1 MRDRARPGRSTAR
14 DTLDR
19 VTTRSDE
26 PTATILAVAGYLRTW
41 LEAQAAHRRVPG
53 VQVAVRSGG
62 ELVLSAAVG
71 VADASTGVPLTTDH
85 LFPVASHSKTFTATA
100 VLQLVG
106 AGRLRLDD
114 PIGTHVPELEAAG
127 SPVARATVRELLGHQ
142 SGVTRDG
149 DHADFWQ
156 LEAPFPDREQ
166 LIAEAGDGAVHA
178 RNEHFKYS
186 NVGYALVGL
195 AVEAVTGRPFAEHV
209 HDAVLQPLGLTRTG
223 ADHDPTRRDE
233 YATGHTALLLGEQ
246 NRRGLK
252 HYGTGVY
259 APATGFWSTAEELS
273 AFAEAALVLG
283 DQRLLPDDAKRIM
296 QRLETVVTAYGMEVG
311 RYGLGVDLTTIGER
325 HLVGHSGGWPGHI
338 TLTLADPQTGLVI
351 SVLTN
356 AIDGPAQELAHG
368 LVKLIDAARTPRA
381 EVPAPPV
388 DAPPLTAFTGR
399 FAGLWGVLD
408 IAELGGRLVLI
419 RPTLPDPLHAM
430 EELQVVDDGTLR
442 VAAQPGFGAGG
453 ELVRLE
459 RDDSGRVV
467 ALRLAGVT
475 HRSTRAS
482 SAARQVASPP

>member
-1 MRDRARPGRSTAR
+1 M
-14 DTLDR
+14 
-19 VTTRSDE
+19 TTSDDE
-26 PTATILAVAGYLRTW
+26 PTATIRAAAGYLRTW

-71 VADASTGVPLTTDH
+71 VADVGTGAPLTTEH

-100 VLQLVG
+100 VLRLVE

-114 PIGTHVPELEAAG
+114 PIGAHVPELAAA
-127 SPVARATVRELLGHQ
+127 SAPIARATVRELLGHQ
-142 SGVTRDG
+142 SGITRDG
-149 DHADFWQ
+149 GHADFWQ
-156 LEAPFPDREQ
+156 LESPFPDREQ
-166 LIAEAGDGAVHA
+166 LLAEVLRGGVVHA

-195 AVEAVTGRPFAEHV
+195 AVEAVTGRPFAQHV
-209 HDAVLQPLGLTRTG
+209 HDAVLHPLGLTRTG
-223 ADHDPTRRDE
+223 ADHDPARAGE
-233 YATGHTALLLGEQ
+233 YAAGHTALLLGEASRQ
-246 NRRGLK
+246 VLGHDR
-252 HYGTGVY
+252 TGVY

-283 DQRLLPDDAKRIM
+283 DDRLLPDDAKRIM
-296 QRLETVVTAYGMEVG
+296 QRLETVVTAYGTEIG
-311 RYGLGVDLTTIGER
+311 RYGLGVDLTTVGER

-338 TLTLADPQTGLVI
+338 TLTLADPGTGLVI

-368 LVKLIDAARTPRA
+368 LVKLVDVALEPRA
-381 EVPAPPV
+381 QVPAPPA

-408 IAELGGRLVLI
+408 VVELGGRLVLV
-419 RPTLPDPLHAM
+419 RPTLADPLHGM
-430 EELQVVDDGTLR
+430 EELQVVDAGTLR
-442 VAAQPGFGAGG
+442 VAAEPGFGAAG
-453 ELVRLE
+453 ELVLLE
-459 RDDSGRVV
+459 RDDAGRVV

-475 HRSTRAS
+475 HRWTGSLR
-482 SAARQVASPP
+482 